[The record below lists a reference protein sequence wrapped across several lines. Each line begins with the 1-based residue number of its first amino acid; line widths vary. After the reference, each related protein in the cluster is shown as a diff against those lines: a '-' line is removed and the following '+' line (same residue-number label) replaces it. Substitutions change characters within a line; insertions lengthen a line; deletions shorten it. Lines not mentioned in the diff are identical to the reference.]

1 MRATIEKSRAV
12 GSLFAP
18 PSKSVQHR
26 YILSAALA
34 EGTSVVSNVDLSQ
47 DITAT
52 LECAKELGAKV
63 DVADKQVTIT
73 GIGGKFNVKE
83 AHLNCNESGSTM
95 RFLMGIVMGLGGD
108 AYFYGS
114 ETLRNRPMGIY
125 KDICDAQG
133 LLFEVNSDNI
143 HINGK
148 LKGGEYII
156 PGDISSQFITGL
168 LFSLPM
174 LEEDSTI
181 KLINTVESRSY
192 IDLTLQALNKFGVV
206 VEWKN
211 ASELYIAGNQKYK
224 AIDVTTEGDY
234 SNAAIIDAFNFVG
247 GDFRLEGLD
256 EASVQGD
263 KVYRGFFEEASKG
276 KIEIDISDCPDLG
289 PILMA
294 IGASGPGIIMNG
306 TRRLKIKESD
316 RGLAMQEELNKF
328 GVETIVE
335 DNRIEVKGGMLKTPT
350 EILDGHNDHRIVM
363 SLCVLLS
370 LTGGSIDGAQ
380 AVRKSYPG
388 FFDDIAK
395 LGIKVVTE

>member
-1 MRATIEKSRAV
+1 MRATIEKSKAH

-34 EGTSVVSNVDLSQ
+34 EGTSTVSNVDLSQ

-63 DVADKQVTIT
+63 SVGDRQVTIT
-73 GIGGKFNVKE
+73 GIGGRLESKE

-95 RFLMGIVMGLGGD
+95 RFLMGIVMGLGGN
-108 AYFYGS
+108 AFFYGS
-114 ETLRNRPMGIY
+114 ETLRNRPMDVY
-125 KDICDAQG
+125 KNICNDQG
-133 LLFEVNSDNI
+133 LLFEVNEDNI

-148 LKGGEYII
+148 LKGGDYIVR
-156 PGDISSQFITGL
+156 GDISSQFITGL

-181 KLINTVESRSY
+181 TLIEPVESRSY
-192 IDLTLQALNKFGVV
+192 IDLTLQALKEFGVEV
-206 VEWKN
+206 NWKSSTQL
-211 ASELYIAGNQKYK
+211 AVAGNQKYK

-247 GDFRLEGLD
+247 GDFILEGLK
-256 EASVQGD
+256 EESVQGD
-263 KVYRGFFEEASKG
+263 KVYKKFFDEALKG

-289 PILMA
+289 PVLMA
-294 IGASGPGIIMNG
+294 IGAAGDGIILNG

-316 RGLAMQEELNKF
+316 RGIAMQEELEKF
-328 GVETIVE
+328 GVESIVE
-335 DNRIEVKGGMLKTPT
+335 ENRIEVKGGMLSRPSA
-350 EILDGHNDHRIVM
+350 ILDGHNDHRIVM

-370 LTGGSIDGAQ
+370 ITGGIIEGAQ

-388 FFDDIAK
+388 FFDDITK
-395 LGIKVVTE
+395 LGINVEVE